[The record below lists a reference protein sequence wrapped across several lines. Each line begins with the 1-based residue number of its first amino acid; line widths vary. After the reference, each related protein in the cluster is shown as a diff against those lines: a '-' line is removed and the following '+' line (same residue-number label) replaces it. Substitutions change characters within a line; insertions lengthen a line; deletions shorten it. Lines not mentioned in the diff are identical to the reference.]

1 MCLAVPGQIL
11 TVTGD
16 EPLTRIGRVSFAGV
30 IKDVSLAYVPEAQVG
45 DYVLVHVGVAL
56 QTLDA
61 AEAEKTLD
69 YFRQMEELVASER
82 SGAPDA

>member
-16 EPLTRIGRVSFAGV
+16 EPLTRIGRVNFAGV

-69 YFRQMEELVASER
+69 YFRQMEELVASEG
-82 SGAPDA
+82 SGVPDA